1 MSKKERRKERGR
13 KKLTPF
19 KPAMEFG
26 SICLMRK
33 IESFHVSSHAM
44 TMRTNRFDG
53 RSIPSGKMETDAR
66 QRASP
71 HDGSINFHQ
80 LPSSFRGTAPGK
92 RDQRCHLG
100 RYRAVRIM
108 KLVLRLRLTWI
119 RSVWL
124 GATARTWTFAAFDLR
139 LDFQPIARI

>member
-80 LPSSFRGTAPGK
+80 LPSTSIKFQGDSSREAGSEMSSRK
-92 RDQRCHLG
+92 
-100 RYRAVRIM
+100 ISSS
-108 KLVLRLRLTWI
+108 KNNEI
-119 RSVWL
+119 
-124 GATARTWTFAAFDLR
+124 GA
-139 LDFQPIARI
+139 PIATNLNSIGLIGSDRKDMDICRL